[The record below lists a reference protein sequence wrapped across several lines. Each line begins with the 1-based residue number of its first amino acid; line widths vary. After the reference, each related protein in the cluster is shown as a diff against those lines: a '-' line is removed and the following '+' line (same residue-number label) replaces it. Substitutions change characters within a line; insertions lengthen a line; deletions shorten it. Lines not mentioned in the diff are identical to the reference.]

1 MERANKQVDQYRLTQ
16 AFSTFKPGE
25 PLAVT
30 KQRMDIAKGFK
41 DTSEEG
47 NDLRMLGMINQSENP
62 MEFFYHFD
70 DGFHTPADKQPKHP
84 SFQLNDV
91 TQQAQALAYYG
102 DQKKEGDMP
111 LSISDQ
117 VLDIAGARKKKLAE
131 RLAE

>member
-62 MEFFYHFD
+62 
-70 DGFHTPADKQPKHP
+70 DGSFSITLMTDSTPPQISSQNIH
-84 SFQLNDV
+84 
-91 TQQAQALAYYG
+91 
-102 DQKKEGDMP
+102 
-111 LSISDQ
+111 LSN
-117 VLDIAGARKKKLAE
+117 
-131 RLAE
+131 